1 MDFELIA
8 GVSAIPVILGL
19 IELVKLFNVDQKYC
33 PIIAIVLGQV
43 FGFALAY
50 FGNTIQYQAAIQGLV
65 VGLGAV
71 GLYSGVKN
79 TVEIKNSD

>member
-8 GVSAIPVILGL
+8 GVYAIPVILG
-19 IELVKLFNVDQKYC
+19 IVELVKLFNIDPKYC
-33 PIIAIVLGQV
+33 PIIAVILGQV

-50 FGNTIQYQAAIQGLV
+50 FGDAIQYQAAIQGLV

-79 TVEIKNSD
+79 TAEIKDRF